1 MAEPRWLDSDQ
12 QCDWRVYIDGSLR
25 LAEALERDLKARHG
39 LSMAE
44 YEIMVRL
51 SEAPERTMRMAELA
65 ACASQSRSRLSHTVT
80 RLERAGLVDRQACA
94 DDKRGVQAV
103 LTDKGFAT
111 LEEAAPSHVAAVRD
125 LFVDVVG
132 PGDLVAIG
140 RAFRGVLTRL
150 NERDA

>member
-12 QCDWRVYIDGSLR
+12 QRDWRAFIDGSLR
-25 LAEALERDLKARHG
+25 LAEALEHDLKTRHG

-51 SEAPERTMRMAELA
+51 SEAPDRTLRMAELA
-65 ACASQSRSRLSHTVT
+65 AYASQSRSRLSHTVT

-103 LTDKGFAT
+103 LTDKGFDT
-111 LEEAAPSHVAAVRD
+111 LKHAAPSHVEAVRD
-125 LFVDVVG
+125 LFVDVVT
-132 PGDLVAIG
+132 PGDLTAIG
-140 RAFRGVLTRL
+140 HAFRSVLTRL
-150 NERDA
+150 DERET